1 MVPPVCFSGFN
12 KEKRI
17 SRQAGKFT
25 TTGTLVWSMDYY
37 EVLQKQI
44 IKIFI
49 PYTAYETI
57 RRQLKALGI
66 THDTI
71 YVEDDEK
78 DKIAKAIAE
87 ETKKRFFDLFS
98 SR

>member
-1 MVPPVCFSGFN
+1 MWP
-12 KEKRI
+12 
-17 SRQAGKFT
+17 
-25 TTGTLVWSMDYY
+25 MDYY
-37 EVLQKQI
+37 ETLQKKI

-49 PYTAYETI
+49 PYSAYESI
-57 RRQLKALGI
+57 RRQLSALGI

-87 ETKKRFFDLFS
+87 ETKKKFIDMFAS
-98 SR
+98 SRL